1 MRSERSYYA
10 TEIAVS
16 TMAHDKTSHHGG
28 PQAKIRGGGAWPPA
42 ALGRG
47 HIIMGSNIA
56 WPPASSPA
64 PDLEQNPD
72 TKKWAAISDRPM

>member
-1 MRSERSYYA
+1 
-10 TEIAVS
+10 
-16 TMAHDKTSHHGG
+16 MASGSGRVGSGRVGSD
-28 PQAKIRGGGAWPPA
+28 RAWPPA

>member
-1 MRSERSYYA
+1 
-10 TEIAVS
+10 
-16 TMAHDKTSHHGG
+16 MAS
-28 PQAKIRGGGAWPPA
+28 GAGRVGHQSGRVGVAQHWA

-47 HIIMGSNIA
+47 QIIMGSNIA
-56 WPPASSPA
+56 GPPASSPA